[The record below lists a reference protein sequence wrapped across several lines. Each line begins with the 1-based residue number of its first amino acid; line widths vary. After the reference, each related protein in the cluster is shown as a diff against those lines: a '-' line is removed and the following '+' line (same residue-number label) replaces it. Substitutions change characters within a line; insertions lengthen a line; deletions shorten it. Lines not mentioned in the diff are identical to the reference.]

1 MLFSDVVG
9 RGLHGWLL
17 MLTNSVGQYSR
28 VLCKISF
35 ILAQSAYCL
44 FVCAVLCDYIYFA
57 ISLFILVSMDGFFFI
72 TIHFLSG
79 CTSCS
84 GLVSWQQ
91 HKRSS
96 AVEQCSS
103 AASGFWNGELYLSS
117 RSHLSWT
124 IDTRTAHAW
133 LVWKQDW
140 NTRSGKI
147 NLGLLVMCE
156 LKSILFPEVW
166 FLSFFFL
173 EWYRKTSHHF
183 S

>member
-1 MLFSDVVG
+1 MHTVYLFVQFFMIIFTSLF
-9 RGLHGWLL
+9 R
-17 MLTNSVGQYSR
+17 
-28 VLCKISF
+28 
-35 ILAQSAYCL
+35 CL
-44 FVCAVLCDYIYFA
+44 FLYPWID
-57 ISLFILVSMDGFFFI
+57 FFI